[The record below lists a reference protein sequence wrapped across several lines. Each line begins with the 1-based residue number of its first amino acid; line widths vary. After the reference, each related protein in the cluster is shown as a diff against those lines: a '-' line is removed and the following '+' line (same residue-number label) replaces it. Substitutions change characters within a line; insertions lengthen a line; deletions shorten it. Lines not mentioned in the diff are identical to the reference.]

1 MADRKTPQDWGRIVA
16 QIRNGDPAGEEAL
29 YAELDGGARFFLRHR
44 TGSDDV
50 DDLVHDLFLSVVH
63 AIRDGQLRDP
73 ERLMGFVRTVL
84 FRSTA
89 RRVAVAR
96 QAGSSTAEEMDR
108 IREPVPSPEQSVI
121 QRQKVEL
128 MHEVMRELQPRDVEI
143 LRRFYL
149 QEQTEGQIR
158 SEMKLTAT
166 QFRLLKSRAK
176 GRFTAIMQ
184 QRLQLRPRVQ

>member
-1 MADRKTPQDWGRIVA
+1 MLRCLWHCA
-16 QIRNGDPAGEEAL
+16 
-29 YAELDGGARFFLRHR
+29 ARTAARSSCR
-44 TGSDDV
+44 GNE
-50 DDLVHDLFLSVVH
+50 LFLTVVQ
-63 AIRDGQLRDP
+63 AIRDGQLREP

-96 QAGSSTAEEMDR
+96 HAESATAEEMDR